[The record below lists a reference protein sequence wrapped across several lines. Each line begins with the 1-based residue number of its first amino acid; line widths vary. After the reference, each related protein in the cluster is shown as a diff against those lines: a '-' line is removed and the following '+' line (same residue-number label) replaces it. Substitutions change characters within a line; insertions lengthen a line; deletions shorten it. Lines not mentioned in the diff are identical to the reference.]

1 MRRGGTFASTYSNK
15 FKEWIGRVW
24 YTMKNQISMGKWN
37 EARVV
42 AVVLVVLAAVALV
55 VVVAVANIERYR

>member
-1 MRRGGTFASTYSNK
+1 
-15 FKEWIGRVW
+15 
-24 YTMKNQISMGKWN
+24 MKNQISMGKWN